1 MCDCVVK
8 FHMDRLFEWRVLC
21 EKKTLERN
29 HKIGA
34 VKRVSLNRN
43 NILMLK
49 TVNITVVE
57 ARSKEQNRINH
68 FSTWVRF
75 GVEGES
81 ESWLIEF

>member
-1 MCDCVVK
+1 MEEGTLIINK
-8 FHMDRLFEWRVLC
+8 
-21 EKKTLERN
+21 LERN
-29 HKIGA
+29 HILGE
-34 VKRVSLNRN
+34 VKGLSLNRN

>member
-1 MCDCVVK
+1 M
-8 FHMDRLFEWRVLC
+8 
-21 EKKTLERN
+21 KKY
-29 HKIGA
+29 KIGE
-34 VKRVSLNRN
+34 VIGVSSNRN

>member
-1 MCDCVVK
+1 MEGTFLK
-8 FHMDRLFEWRVLC
+8 N
-21 EKKTLERN
+21 TLERN
-29 HKIGA
+29 QKLVE

>member
-1 MCDCVVK
+1 M
-8 FHMDRLFEWRVLC
+8 
-21 EKKTLERN
+21 KK
-29 HKIGA
+29 HKIGE
-34 VKRVSLNRN
+34 VKGVSLNRN

>member
-8 FHMDRLFEWRVLC
+8 FHMARLFSWRVLC
-21 EKKTLERN
+21 EKNTLERN
-29 HKIGA
+29 HKIGE

>member
-1 MCDCVVK
+1 MEYILCK
-8 FHMDRLFEWRVLC
+8 F
-21 EKKTLERN
+21 
-29 HKIGA
+29 KIGE
-34 VKRVSLNRN
+34 VKGVSLNRN